1 MNKNTILMPLFLLL
15 SVSSCS
21 NQLNLTKR
29 EQNIAQTPEQWQ
41 QVVSE
46 KVRSVEGNWLQ
57 QLQQPQIFQLVDTAL
72 AHNQS
77 LLQLAYDVHIQ
88 QQQLVAE
95 GAALWPSLDLS
106 ANTGRNRN
114 NRPVGYSNSNNV
126 SLEAAYEIDL
136 WGKLSD
142 SKREARL
149 SFLVQKSQYE
159 QARQQLV
166 ADVVS
171 TWFNVI
177 TQKKLLA
184 LYGQR
189 EQLAKRNLEIIESG
203 YRQGL
208 NEALDVYLTRN
219 ELNNERSRIASQKA
233 EYLQAVRVL
242 ERLLGDYPSAE
253 LRVADDVSLDLP
265 FMAQSIPLGL
275 PSELIT
281 RKPSLLASWYQL
293 LGSDAALAY
302 AHKQRFPSLRLTAS
316 LGDSSSDFD
325 DLFSPSSLAWSLFGG
340 LTMPLFQG
348 GRLQANETAAE
359 YAVKRQEQSYL
370 QQLYD
375 AFADVENA
383 ITQEQSLISRYET
396 TVAAEENAKA
406 AEQLSFE
413 QYQNG
418 LVTYTTVLEAQ
429 NRSFEAQSSVID
441 IKNQMIANRVALHI
455 ALGGDFAA
463 SENNN
468 EKPL

>member
-1 MNKNTILMPLFLLL
+1 MPLVIVLA
-15 SVSSCS
+15 VSACS
-21 NQLNLTKR
+21 SQLNLTKR
-29 EQNIAQTPEQWQ
+29 EQNPIKPPAQWQ
-41 QVVSE
+41 QTMADE
-46 KVRSVEGNWLQ
+46 VRAVEGNWLQ
-57 QLQQPQIFQLVDTAL
+57 QLQQPQILELVDKAL
-72 AHNQS
+72 ANNQS
-77 LLQLAYDVHIQ
+77 LLQQAYSVDIK
-88 QQQLVAE
+88 QQQLAAE
-95 GAALWPSLDLS
+95 GASLWPSLDLS
-106 ANTGRNRN
+106 ANSGRNRN
-114 NRPVGYSNSNNV
+114 NRPVSYSNSNSV

-136 WGKLSD
+136 WGKLSAN
-142 SKREARL
+142 KREAQL
-149 SFLVQKSQYE
+149 SYLVEKAQYQ

-171 TWFNVI
+171 AWFNVI
-177 TQKKLLA
+177 TQQKLLA
-184 LYGQR
+184 LFEQR
-189 EQLAKRNLEIIESG
+189 AVLAERNVEIIESG

-219 ELNNERSRIASQKA
+219 ELNNERSRIASQTA
-233 EYLQAVRVL
+233 EHLQSVRTL

-253 LRVADDVSLDLP
+253 LIVSADLP
-265 FMAQSIPLGL
+265 LIEQSIPLGL

-281 RKPSLLASWYQL
+281 RKPSLTASWYQL
-293 LGSDAALAY
+293 LASDAALAY
-302 AHKQRFPSLRLTAS
+302 AHKQRFPSLSLTAS

-359 YAVKRQEQSYL
+359 FTVKRQEQSYL

-383 ITQEQSLISRYET
+383 ITQEQALISRYNT
-396 TVAAEENAKA
+396 TVEAEENAKA

-418 LVTYTTVLEAQ
+418 LVSYTTVLESQ
-429 NRSFEAQSSVID
+429 NRSFEAQSSVIE
-441 IKNQMIANRVALHI
+441 IKNQMIANRIALHI
-455 ALGGDFAA
+455 SLGGDFAV
-463 SENNN
+463 SENDN